1 MMPDPKEI
9 AGFRVLSKLG
19 TGAASTLY
27 AVQEPKSKQI
37 HALKHV
43 EKASERDQR
52 FIEQC
57 ITEYEVGTK
66 LDHPNIRHVRKL
78 IRHRRRF
85 KVNAASLVMELV
97 DALPLDE
104 RMPSSQLE
112 AIRVFRQVAAGLSHM
127 HGRGWVHADIKPN
140 NILVDEHGKVKIIDL
155 GQGCRI
161 GTVKTRIQGTP
172 GYMAP
177 EQAHRQ
183 AITPQTD
190 VYNLGATMYWVLV
203 QKVIPTAMPPKN
215 GDSALYSGAVDTE
228 LLKLPTPPH
237 ELDSNVHP
245 LLSRQ
250 VMDCIQLDPA
260 DRTETMQTIVD
271 RLELIIDL
279 LEVPHSSAPP
289 IVDDETTTDQTAP
302 Y

>member
-1 MMPDPKEI
+1 
-9 AGFRVLSKLG
+9 
-19 TGAASTLY
+19 
-27 AVQEPKSKQI
+27 
-37 HALKHV
+37 
-43 EKASERDQR
+43 
-52 FIEQC
+52 
-57 ITEYEVGTK
+57 
-66 LDHPNIRHVRKL
+66 
-78 IRHRRRF
+78 
-85 KVNAASLVMELV
+85 
-97 DALPLDE
+97 
-104 RMPSSQLE
+104 
-112 AIRVFRQVAAGLSHM
+112 
-127 HGRGWVHADIKPN
+127 
-140 NILVDEHGKVKIIDL
+140 VKIIDL